1 MKTISIMVVGT
12 SSVLRDGYL
21 ALFGAIPGLV
31 VLSPA
36 EDGPTAIAEL
46 AAERPDLVVL
56 DSSVGVDDARAIV
69 SAINQGSDPTQCLAI
84 CLTALQAREMQ
95 EGGVVATAV
104 EGILPAELVAEVRR
118 LAMNVQHQSEE
129 GIDAIPNENATWQ

>member
-1 MKTISIMVVGT
+1 MVIGT
-12 SSVLRDGYL
+12 SSVLRDGYQ
-21 ALFGAIPGLV
+21 ALFGAMPGLV

-36 EDGPTAIAEL
+36 EDGPTAIAKL

-69 SAINQGSDPTQCLAI
+69 SAINQGSDPTRCLAI

-95 EGGVVATAV
+95 EVGVVATVV
-104 EGILPAELVAEVRR
+104 EGILPAELVAMVRR
-118 LAMNVQHQSEE
+118 LAMNDRGEFE
-129 GIDAIPNENATWQ
+129 